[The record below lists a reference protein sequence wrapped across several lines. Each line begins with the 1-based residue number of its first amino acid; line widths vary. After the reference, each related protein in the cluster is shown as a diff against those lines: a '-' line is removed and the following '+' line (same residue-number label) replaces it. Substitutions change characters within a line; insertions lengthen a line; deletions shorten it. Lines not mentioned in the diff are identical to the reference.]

1 MDHEQARERP
11 LPKIER
17 LKRCLGSRRTTT
29 HDWTIAMTV
38 TSDSRRPKVCPIDL
52 TRICRPFVSF
62 HLIGDLCF
70 VNKRCVGFT
79 SIFLGKEDLLF
90 KLTRGDV
97 KSIFKKLNKRVECT
111 VCRCCQGSTLPVTIF
126 SKNGVTISLGAGEI
140 CNFKRYLEE
149 WTTSKPVIQ
158 YS

>member
-1 MDHEQARERP
+1 MTEALELQQSKDSP
-11 LPKIER
+11 IELR
-17 LKRCLGSRRTTT
+17 K
-29 HDWTIAMTV
+29 
-38 TSDSRRPKVCPIDL
+38 
-52 TRICRPFVSF
+52 ICRPFVSF